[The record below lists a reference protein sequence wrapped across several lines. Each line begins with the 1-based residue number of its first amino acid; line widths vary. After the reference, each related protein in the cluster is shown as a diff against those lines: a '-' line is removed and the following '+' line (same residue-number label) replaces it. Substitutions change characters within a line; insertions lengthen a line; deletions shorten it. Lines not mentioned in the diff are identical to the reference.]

1 MKHLDDSVRAF
12 CSAETHDERPAL
24 EESGVLRRTLG
35 RAQEIIRGL
44 AQGNGE
50 LRKENQALWAR
61 LSVCETLINE
71 AKKVVP
77 IRPAAEQPGF
87 IALLRDYRE
96 VVRQRDELV
105 RELSAS
111 HDQNAAL
118 HRIVEMPRGFSR
130 AHLARV
136 QLEQEIERAE
146 FVYASSQGAKSW
158 VRETRTTFER
168 KAVTRSAKDE
178 SN

>member
-1 MKHLDDSVRAF
+1 MKYLDDSVRAF

-77 IRPAAEQPGF
+77 IRPAAQPGF

-96 VVRQRDELV
+96 VVRQRDELM
-105 RELSAS
+105 RER
-111 HDQNAAL
+111 DAL
-118 HRIVEMPRGFSR
+118 RRTVEMPRGFSK
-130 AHLARV
+130 AYLARV

-146 FVYASSQGAKSW
+146 FVYASEQGAKSW
-158 VRETRTTFER
+158 VREPRTTFR
-168 KAVTRSAKDE
+168 RNAATRAKDE